1 MAYLPS
7 VPDDSG
13 IRATLDKFTP
23 KFREAMSSFIP
34 AIMKD
39 GERLTRADKE
49 TIAAYVSQLNSAS
62 YCFAAHSN
70 ASRKHGVEDA
80 VFDGL
85 ETGVDGAPVRD
96 EFKPILHF
104 VAKLTLNPEAMTKSD
119 VDVVL
124 AAGWSEVELHEAI
137 CVCAR
142 FNMMNRL
149 TLGHGLVHELE
160 HDPSKKS
167 PTVAKEPAK

>member
-13 IRATLDKFTP
+13 VRAVLDMFTP
-23 KFREAMSSFIP
+23 KFRAALSSFIP

-49 TIAAYVSQLNSAS
+49 TIATYVSQLNSSS

-70 ASRKHGVEDA
+70 ASRKHGVGDA

-96 EFKPILHF
+96 EFKPILRF
-104 VAKLTLNPEAMTKSD
+104 VAKLTLSPEAMTKSD
-119 VDVVL
+119 VDAVL

-160 HDPSKKS
+160 RDPSKKS
-167 PTVAKEPAK
+167 PTIAKETAQ